1 MDWQQRIATL
11 FFCIDTHCASGL
23 LVCAERM
30 SNNSKPE
37 FSDSEV
43 LTIYLWGIMNGH
55 RKVKPI
61 YEYVRNHLKEWFPK
75 LPAYATYIQRLN
87 RLHQAFA
94 GLLSLIQND
103 FPPLSELEHICLID
117 SMPIM
122 TANARRSSRAKVARE
137 IADKGYN
144 AVKETYYCGLKLHI
158 LAVRR
163 NGRLP
168 LPDYIGTTSAS
179 AADINTLKEI
189 ADDLHDTSVYA
200 DKAYVSNAL
209 KQRLEEQNTS
219 LNTPVKK
226 KKGQQIS
233 MMDEILSS
241 SVSRVRQP
249 IESLFSW
256 IDEKTGI
263 QTASKVRSTPGLLV
277 HVYGKLAAAM
287 LLLTPIFNS

>member
-1 MDWQQRIATL
+1 MDKHR
-11 FFCIDTHCASGL
+11 ASGL
-23 LVCAERM
+23 FICAERM
-30 SNNSKPE
+30 SNNSNPE
-37 FSDSEV
+37 FSDAEV
-43 LTIYLWGIMNGH
+43 LTVYLWGIMNGH
-55 RKVKPI
+55 RKVKPS

-75 LPAYATYIQRLN
+75 LRAYATYIQRLN
-87 RLHQAFA
+87 RLPQVFA

-103 FPPLSELEHICLID
+103 FAPLPDAGYVHLID

-122 TANARRSSRAKVARE
+122 TANARRSSRAKVSRE
-137 IADKGYN
+137 INDKGYN
-144 AVKETYYCGLKLHI
+144 SVKETYFCGLKLHI
-158 LAVRR
+158 FAVRR

-168 LPDYIGTTSAS
+168 LPDYIGITPAS
-179 AADINTLKEI
+179 TADINVLKEI

-219 LNTPVKK
+219 LNTPVKR
-226 KKGQQIS
+226 KKGQKFSVI
-233 MMDEILSS
+233 DEILSS
-241 SVSRVRQP
+241 AVSMVRQP
-249 IESLFSW
+249 IESLFNW

-263 QTASKVRSTPGLLV
+263 QTASKVRSTQGLLV